1 MLFTELLNH
10 KEEIA
15 GVMLVVSFS
24 GYWSVAYLLKSRA
37 FLKQWTTINTKLT
50 QTLIGAT
57 KPNLEHLEQIDAI
70 FKDNPN
76 YLHRWSEFRETLV
89 AEPHATNEI
98 EAIYHATRPASE
110 HFEKDEILT
119 EFTGADFYRQAPGLI
134 TSIGLSMTFIFIVLG
149 LYSLNTSA
157 EELKLDELIGHLGSK
172 FVSSISALVA
182 SVLFSIWQHSREEK
196 CERIL
201 TKSLNILDQ
210 KFQRTT
216 SELYLSLVDKRLQDL
231 NSVMKPFG
239 TSLADFV
246 CEGVQQGMKVSTGEL
261 LLAINALKQEK
272 QEGQEGSLR
281 GILEEFRKTLSS
293 NTQNEFQELQKTI
306 SSLSSTLSSSAAQTS
321 TFANDLSVVVRSL
334 KDSAEMQKSSV
345 GESVTLLTTQV
356 AALVSQLSDA
366 TSKQLDAFQTIANN
380 LASST
385 HQSMESQRAAVNHS
399 IENLTS
405 KVEVL
410 VSNLSAAGLKQAES
424 MVGVTNS
431 LVYKSKEANSDLT
444 ASVEKIM
451 SQQQAVT
458 QEFMQANQA
467 LKSSLNDLQS
477 GAKAIKSILTD
488 SEKSAQSILAQV
500 DQNWKT
506 AQTLSGSVQVSHDLF
521 ARVQKQH
528 EQASVDMQR
537 YQQMFKDAEQSCTR
551 VLSMLDQNLRQYT
564 SLTSEH
570 LSKQLKDYDRELA
583 KATQVFAST
592 VRDLEETLS
601 EAIAKKED
609 QEQKRVA

>member
-10 KEEIA
+10 KEEVA
-15 GVMLVVSFS
+15 GFMLVVSFS
-24 GYWSVAYLLKSRA
+24 GYWFVAYLVKSRA
-37 FLKQWTTINTKLT
+37 FLKQWTTINTKLS

-89 AEPHATNEI
+89 AEPHETNEL
-98 EAIYHATRPASE
+98 EAIYHSTRPASE
-110 HFEKDEILT
+110 HFEKDEIVN
-119 EFTGADFYRQAPGLI
+119 EFTGAGFYRQAPGLI

-149 LYSLNTSA
+149 LYSLNTGA
-157 EELKLDELIGHLGSK
+157 EELKLNELIGHLGSK
-172 FVSSISALVA
+172 FVSSITALVA

-196 CERIL
+196 CERVL

-216 SELYLSLVDKRLQDL
+216 SELYLSFVDKQLQDL

-239 TSLADFV
+239 TSLANFV

-261 LLAINALKQEK
+261 LVAINALKQEK
-272 QEGQEGSLR
+272 QEGQEGSLK

-293 NTQNEFQELQKTI
+293 NTQSEFQELQKTI
-306 SSLSSTLSSSAAQTS
+306 SSLSSTLSSSASQTS
-321 TFANDLSVVVRSL
+321 IFANDLSEVVRSL
-334 KDSAEMQKSSV
+334 KDSAEFQRTSA
-345 GESVTLLTTQV
+345 GESVNLLTTQV
-356 AALVSQLSDA
+356 AALVSQLSGA
-366 TSKQLDAFQTIANN
+366 TAKQMEAVQSIADN

-385 HQSMESQRAAVNHS
+385 HQSMESQRAAVNQS
-399 IENLTS
+399 IGSLTS
-405 KVEVL
+405 KVEDL

-431 LVYKSKEANSDLT
+431 LVHKSKEVNSDLV
-444 ASVEKIM
+444 ASFEKAM
-451 SQQQAVT
+451 STQQAVA
-458 QEFMQANQA
+458 QEFMHANQA

-477 GAKAIKSILTD
+477 GAKAIKTILAD
-488 SEKSAQSILAQV
+488 SERSAQTIVAQV

-506 AQTLSGSVQVSHDLF
+506 AQTLSGSVQISHELF
-521 ARVQKQH
+521 TQVQKQQ
-528 EQASVDMQR
+528 EQANVDMQR

-570 LSKQLKDYDRELA
+570 LSTQLKEYDRELA

-601 EAIAKKED
+601 EAIATKET